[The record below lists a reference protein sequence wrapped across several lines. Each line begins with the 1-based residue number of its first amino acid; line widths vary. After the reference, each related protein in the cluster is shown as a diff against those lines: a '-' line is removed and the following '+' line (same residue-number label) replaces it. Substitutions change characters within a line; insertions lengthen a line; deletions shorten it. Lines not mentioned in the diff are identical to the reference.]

1 VINLP
6 RRSVTRFF
14 IPLIDVLILLFCI
27 FLLMPFVSTPTAP
40 EPAPDSKVKPPDKP
54 LPTKIEDLQMELTE
68 ARLLVA
74 RLQRE
79 HQARLTDRLAV
90 RVLEIDPRDGT
101 LFYYDP
107 GRVDVRSY
115 EDVLALVQKQKS
127 VASSGGVVKDVFFLV
142 LYPRRVPGQPPSP
155 FPLAE
160 QEARTVE
167 WFKKANA
174 PLGFDRPGAGP

>member
-27 FLLMPFVSTPTAP
+27 FLLMPFVSGPPSP
-40 EPAPDSKVKPPDKP
+40 EPAPESKVKPPDKP
-54 LPTKIEDLQMELTE
+54 LPTNVEELQKELTE

-74 RLQRE
+74 RLERE
-79 HQARLTDRLAV
+79 KQAKLTDRLAV

-115 EDVLALVQKQKS
+115 EDALLLIQKQKTL
-127 VASSGGVVKDVFFLV
+127 ASSGGVVKDVFFLI
-142 LYPRRVPGQPPSP
+142 LYPRKVTG
-155 FPLAE
+155 FPDGPQRRQIE
-160 QEARTVE
+160 Q
-167 WFKKANA
+167 WFKDV
-174 PLGFDRPGAGP
+174 PYGFDIPSSSP